1 MPFWMDRFFFWK
13 HRQEIHPR
21 EIPALV
27 INEVC
32 PVNPGTALDEKTTT
46 YEDYIELYN
55 PTDSAVS
62 LKDFYLSDD
71 TKKPLAGPLPDVEIA
86 AGGYYCVY
94 AVGKDGS
101 MPEGVPSVPFALTS
115 GETVTL
121 TTLAMSESGVTRPVT
136 VDTVTLPSQQTADTV
151 YARMEDGADTFSEMR
166 PSPGSS
172 NQEGEGTVTLNS
184 ISPDL
189 SGQNWSGRYYTD
201 YPVAL
206 TAEAPEGYSFVGWE
220 IEGGETVSGSAS
232 DAQIQVRLETDTEIR
247 AVFEENND

>member
-1 MPFWMDRFFFWK
+1 M
-13 HRQEIHPR
+13 
-21 EIPALV
+21 
-27 INEVC
+27 
-32 PVNPGTALDEKTTT
+32 NPGTAMDEKTTT

-101 MPEGVPSVPFALTS
+101 MPESVPSVPFALTS

-172 NQEGEGTVTLNS
+172 NQEAGVVPEAPKFQTAEGFYEDQVDVVISTEKGLTIHYALDGSDGQRS
-184 ISPDL
+184 IPGAVCPDL
-189 SGQNWSGRYYTD
+189 SGSG
-201 YPVAL
+201 
-206 TAEAPEGYSFVGWE
+206 
-220 IEGGETVSGSAS
+220 
-232 DAQIQVRLETDTEIR
+232 Q
-247 AVFEENND
+247 

>member
-1 MPFWMDRFFFWK
+1 M
-13 HRQEIHPR
+13 
-21 EIPALV
+21 
-27 INEVC
+27 
-32 PVNPGTALDEKTTT
+32 NPGTALDEKTTT

-172 NQEGEGTVTLNS
+172 NQEA
-184 ISPDL
+184 
-189 SGQNWSGRYYTD
+189 GRYGNPEFHFAGSFRAELVWTVLYRLPGDSDCGSSGGIFVCGLGNRRRRNRLRFRLRRTD
-201 YPVAL
+201 
-206 TAEAPEGYSFVGWE
+206 
-220 IEGGETVSGSAS
+220 SGAS
-232 DAQIQVRLETDTEIR
+232 GDRYRDSR
-247 AVFEENND
+247 CF

>member
-1 MPFWMDRFFFWK
+1 M
-13 HRQEIHPR
+13 
-21 EIPALV
+21 
-27 INEVC
+27 
-32 PVNPGTALDEKTTT
+32 NPGTALDEKATT

-172 NQEGEGTVTLNS
+172 NQEAGVVPEAPKFQTAEGFYEDQVDVVISTEKGLTIHYTLDEPDGQRS
-184 ISPDL
+184 IPGAVCPDL
-189 SGQNWSGRYYTD
+189 SGSG
-201 YPVAL
+201 
-206 TAEAPEGYSFVGWE
+206 
-220 IEGGETVSGSAS
+220 
-232 DAQIQVRLETDTEIR
+232 Q
-247 AVFEENND
+247 